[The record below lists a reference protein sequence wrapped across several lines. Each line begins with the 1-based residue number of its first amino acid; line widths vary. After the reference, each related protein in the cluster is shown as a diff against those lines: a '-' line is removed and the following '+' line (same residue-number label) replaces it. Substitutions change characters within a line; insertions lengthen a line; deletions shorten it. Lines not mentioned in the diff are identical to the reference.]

1 MTVTAI
7 LKTSKSVKNVTSIA
21 PEINTPHRVLVMTT
35 IQQHQTKTLLH
46 LSFENV
52 CQIQDSGKSVLTVM
66 AAGAKASEKG
76 PIDAAGANARK
87 PPESPYA
94 IMGIT

>member
-1 MTVTAI
+1 MVTAI
-7 LKTSKSVKNVTSIA
+7 LKTSKSIVKNVTSIA
-21 PEINTPHRVLVMTT
+21 PEINTTHRVLVMTT

-76 PIDAAGANARK
+76 PIDAAGANA
-87 PPESPYA
+87 
-94 IMGIT
+94 